1 MDGVGTAVRTL
12 LSPVCREEEEME
24 PGIPGKKE
32 SEIKL
37 IL

>member
-1 MDGVGTAVRTL
+1 
-12 LSPVCREEEEME
+12 LSPVGRKEEEEME